1 MALRAWFPLL
11 LATLLGLGC
20 DPAREPEGPAVARG
34 RAMAAADAYLDHRE
48 LDWGAIVRVWQ
59 PEADPL
65 LEGLWWQIDYR
76 VGPAGEHR
84 CLLVDAQSAW
94 VRRPPADYRARI
106 DLRATSPA
114 VPRTGRVR
122 ERPVREDDD
131 TWIVVCEPPHA
142 PGPDQ
147 AGRVAELNAAVR
159 GRWRELFTLR
169 ELPGDRV
176 QVVYGWEGDS
186 GIVRDDELLH
196 ALRQLPGCSG
206 ARWIDLAAD

>member
-1 MALRAWFPLL
+1 MRVWFPLL
-11 LATLLGLGC
+11 LASVLALGC
-20 DPAREPEGPAVARG
+20 DPARESSGPAVARG

-48 LDWGAIVRVWQ
+48 LDWGPIVRVWQ

-76 VGPAGEHR
+76 VGPAGTHR

-94 VRRPPADYRARI
+94 VRRPPEGYRARI

-114 VPRTGRVR
+114 VPRAPPGGA
-122 ERPVREDDD
+122 RPVREDDD
-131 TWIVVCEPPHA
+131 TWIVVCEAPHP
-142 PGPDQ
+142 PGPDP
-147 AGRVAELNAAVR
+147 AGRVAALNAAVR

-169 ELPGDRV
+169 ELPGGRV
-176 QVVYGWEGDS
+176 QLVYGWEGDS

-196 ALRQLPGCSG
+196 TLRELPGCAG
-206 ARWIDLAAD
+206 ARWFNLAAD